1 MAFSEVCREQ
11 ILSEEYM
18 DIITGEYW
26 SPGFAD
32 DRISGFCSQMAD
44 KDMQIVYLNRSSV
57 PEISSNQ
64 YFYQNIPSLYIPLST
79 SALSDAGIL
88 RAADQPTLG
97 LQGQGVILA
106 FADTGIDYT
115 HPAFRDSSGKTRIV
129 TIWDQTIQTGTP
141 PEGLDYGTEF
151 GREEIDRA
159 LEAENPLEMV
169 PSSDDGGHGTY
180 VAGVAAGSRIVS
192 EGNVYQG
199 AAPLSEIAVVKLKPA
214 KKYLKEFYRVS
225 ETAQVFQEND
235 IILAMRFF
243 MNLQKRLN
251 RPMVVC
257 FTLGSNMGGHDGGSP
272 LGLILERI
280 SREYQMALVA
290 AAGNEAVRAHHY
302 YGTADYQ
309 DIPDVVELQV
319 ADHEEG
325 FTLEIWPDLSELVTV
340 SVISPS
346 GQQTERFVRR
356 PGTGS
361 RILFVLEGTML
372 DVNFWY
378 DASGKS
384 SQIVT
389 LKFTR
394 PAEGLWKIQ
403 VYDLLRYGG
412 GFHMWLPAEGLIKPG
427 TIFLKPDVDVT
438 LTDPS
443 AGEHLITV
451 GAYDHVTDSIYLQ
464 SGRGKTRTGQQQP
477 TVAAPGV
484 AIDGPAQR
492 SVTGYEQRTG
502 TSGAAAI
509 AAGAAASILTWGVV
523 DGNLPVMT
531 GTTVK
536 FFLIIGAVRRNVR
549 VYPNNEWGY
558 GKLNLYRTFEVLASL
573 S

>member
-1 MAFSEVCREQ
+1 MAFSRECREQ

-26 SPGFAD
+26 SPGFTD
-32 DRISGFCSQMAD
+32 DWISGFCSQMAD

-88 RAADQPTLG
+88 QAADQPTLG

-115 HPAFRDSSGKTRIV
+115 HPAFRDSSGKTRIAA
-129 TIWDQTIQTGTP
+129 IWDQTVQTGAP
-141 PEGLDYGTEF
+141 PEGFDYGTEF

-159 LEAENPLEMV
+159 LGLENPLEQV
-169 PSSDDGGHGTY
+169 PSSDEDGHGTY
-180 VAGVAAGSRIVS
+180 VAGVAAGSRVVS
-192 EGNVYQG
+192 QGNAYQG

-214 KKYLKEFYRVS
+214 KKYLKEFYRIQES
-225 ETAQVFQEND
+225 AQVYQEND
-235 IILAMRFF
+235 IILAMRYFRE
-243 MNLQKRLN
+243 LQTRLN

-280 SREYQMALVA
+280 SREYKMALVA
-290 AAGNEAVRAHHY
+290 AAGNEAVRSHHY
-302 YGTADYQ
+302 YGTAPYQ
-309 DIPDVVELQV
+309 DIPDTVELQV
-319 ADHEEG
+319 ADQEEG
-325 FTLEIWPDLSELVTV
+325 FTLEIWPDLSELVTI

-346 GQQTERFVRR
+346 GQKTERFIRR

-361 RILFVLEGTML
+361 RVLFVLEGTAL

-389 LKFTR
+389 MKFTR
-394 PAEGLWKIQ
+394 PAQGLWKIQ

-412 GFHMWLPAEGLIKPG
+412 GFHMWLPAEGLIRPE

-477 TVAAPGV
+477 TIAAPGV
-484 AIDGPAQR
+484 SIDGPALQ
-492 SVTGYEQRTG
+492 SVSGYEKRTG

-509 AAGAAASILTWGVV
+509 AAGAAASILTWGIV

-536 FFLIIGAVRRNVR
+536 FFMIIGAVRQNLR

-558 GKLNLYRTFEVLASL
+558 GKLNLYRIFEVLASL

>member
-1 MAFSEVCREQ
+1 MAFSRECREQ

-18 DIITGEYW
+18 DVITGEYW
-26 SPGFAD
+26 SPGYTD
-32 DRISGFCSQMAD
+32 DRISGFCSQIAD
-44 KDMQIVYLNRSSV
+44 KDMRIVYLNRTV
-57 PEISSNQ
+57 TPEISSNQ

-79 SALSDAGIL
+79 SALSDSGIL
-88 RAADQPTLG
+88 QAADQPVLG

-115 HPAFRDSSGKTRIV
+115 HPAFRDSSGRTRI
-129 TIWDQTIQTGTP
+129 TAIWDQTIQSGMP
-141 PEGLDYGTEF
+141 PEGFDYGTEF
-151 GREEIDRA
+151 GRTEIDRA
-159 LEAENPLEMV
+159 LESETPFEML
-169 PSSDDGGHGTY
+169 PSRDEDGHGTY
-180 VAGVAAGSRIVS
+180 VAGVAAGSRVVS
-192 EGNVYQG
+192 SGNVYQG

-214 KKYLKEFYRVS
+214 KKYLKEFYRVP

-235 IILAMRFF
+235 IMLALRYFRE
-243 MNLQKRLN
+243 LQKRLN

-280 SREYQMALVA
+280 SREYKMALVA

-302 YGTADYQ
+302 YGTAEYQ
-309 DIPDVVELQV
+309 DIPDTVELQV
-319 ADHEEG
+319 AEQEEG

-340 SVISPS
+340 SVTSPS
-346 GQQTERFVRR
+346 GQQTEKFIRR

-389 LKFTR
+389 MKFTH
-394 PAEGLWKIQ
+394 PAQGLWKIQ

-412 GFHMWLPAEGLIKPG
+412 GFHMWLPAEGLIRPG
-427 TIFLKPDVDVT
+427 TVFLKPDVDVT

-443 AGEHLITV
+443 AGEHLVTV

-477 TVAAPGV
+477 TIAAPGV
-484 AIDGPAQR
+484 SIDGPALR
-492 SVTGYEQRTG
+492 SVSGYEQRTG

-509 AAGAAASILTWGVV
+509 AAGAAASVLTWGIVN
-523 DGNLPVMT
+523 GNLPVMT

-536 FFLIIGAVRRNVR
+536 FFLIIGAERVAVRD
-549 VYPNNEWGY
+549 YPNNEWGY
-558 GKLNLYRTFEVLASL
+558 GTLNLYRIFEVLASL